1 MPTDSAGVNAI
12 ERIVG
17 TAQANCTD
25 GEIQRGH
32 VSDPRELEH
41 FLKQDLTL
49 RISAA
54 ALGCDVDFLI
64 RRGRKARAGQEEVL
78 KA

>member
-1 MPTDSAGVNAI
+1 MSADPADVNAI

-17 TAQANCTD
+17 TAQANCTE

-41 FLKQDLTL
+41 FLK
-49 RISAA
+49 
-54 ALGCDVDFLI
+54 
-64 RRGRKARAGQEEVL
+64 
-78 KA
+78 

>member
-1 MPTDSAGVNAI
+1 MSADPADVNAI

-41 FLKQDLTL
+41 FLK
-49 RISAA
+49 
-54 ALGCDVDFLI
+54 
-64 RRGRKARAGQEEVL
+64 
-78 KA
+78 